1 MEAENAAS
9 VEEFLAW
16 RIFMLKLEK
25 GAGTVADLIRWNGLL
40 RLHIEGFNRRGNLYE
55 SSG

>member
-9 VEEFLAW
+9 VEEFLAS
-16 RIFMLKLEK
+16 RIFMLKLAK

-40 RLHIEGFNRRGNLYE
+40 RLRIEGFNRRGNLYE